1 MPVTSREVHLI
12 ARPEGM
18 PSPSAFAVVE
28 TIVPD
33 AGDGEIQVQNL
44 YNSIDPATR
53 PRLSA
58 QPLDTPAWGFALGRV
73 EQSRHPDHRE
83 GDIVLGM
90 YGYRE
95 RYVSDGRGV
104 TKVAID
110 PALPVSVYLHA
121 LGGSGFVAYG
131 GLLEI
136 GKLQKGEQVFVST
149 AAGAV

>member
-1 MPVTSREVHLI
+1 GPDGKPNASNVS
-12 ARPEGM
+12 G
-18 PSPSAFAVVE
+18 VE
-28 TIVPD
+28 TTTPD
-33 AGDGEIQVQNL
+33 AGEGQIQDRNL

-53 PRLSA
+53 PRLSL
-58 QPLDTPAWGFALGRV
+58 QPLDTPPWGFALGRV

-83 GDIVLGM
+83 GDIVIGM

-104 TKVAID
+104 TKVAVD
-110 PALPVSVYLHA
+110 RALPVSVYLHA

-136 GKLQKGEQVFVST
+136 GKL
-149 AAGAV
+149 